1 MKKPVKI
8 TLEQLIAIS
17 KKREMVLK
25 VIETHFPKEVK
36 EFLIYM
42 AKGANPF
49 ANYANCEVIDLVDFF
64 IEFEEQENEGRL
76 TKVVMEQLMLV
87 YGPMYLANA

>member
-1 MKKPVKI
+1 MKKPVKF
-8 TLEQLIAIS
+8 TLEQLMATT

-25 VIETHFPKEVK
+25 VIETHFPEGVK
-36 EFLIYM
+36 EFLLYM
-42 AKGANPF
+42 AHSANPF
-49 ANYANCEVIDLVDFF
+49 ANYANCEVIDLVDYF

-76 TKVVMEQLMLV
+76 TESLMEQLMWV